1 MNNQP
6 LLERISYCRGIQ
18 LAQPSPIGIE
28 QHQLPP
34 IGDEQHQIPS
44 IGDDQ
49 HRLPSIGTE
58 QHQPPPIGD
67 NRHQLPSYRDDC
79 MNNLA
84 RDNALIIGDV
94 DIDWQVVL
102 AARWRALE
110 HINSYELRSSS
121 TAIRWLLSHPGTTGT
136 RVMLL
141 SDSQVAVGCMA
152 KGRTSSHVLLRR
164 MRSIASHV
172 LASGINMYC
181 RWIPSELN
189 PADEPSRRFHPLQ

>member
-1 MNNQP
+1 MISDASMGGMGVCTTVMNNEP

-18 LAQPSPIGIE
+18 LSQPLPLGTR

-34 IGDEQHQIPS
+34 
-44 IGDDQ
+44 
-49 HRLPSIGTE
+49 
-58 QHQPPPIGD
+58 GD
-67 NRHQLPSYRDDC
+67 NQLLSYRDDC

-94 DIDWQVVL
+94 DVNWQVVL
-102 AARWRALE
+102 AAPWRALE

-121 TAIRWLLSHPGTTGT
+121 TAIRWLLSHPGTIGT

-172 LASGINMYC
+172 LASGINVYC

-189 PADEPSRRFHPLQ
+189 PADEPSRRFPLQ